1 MCNFRRN
8 ASEELMDEEYT
19 KLIMNLKII
28 YDYVIKEKSEN
39 ILWVEDVEI
48 KEYK

>member
-1 MCNFRRN
+1 
-8 ASEELMDEEYT
+8 MDEEYT